1 MDPGSYEGPF
11 LTDRPA
17 RSREEKDQPG
27 NSYLS
32 ASPFPRPGKA
42 LIMAALSPLTEE
54 RAMTAISQSVDLD
67 RRGRIAVL
75 TVNNPPVNALSQH
88 VRQGL
93 RDGLKQAAADGGVD
107 AVVIVCAGRTFIAGA
122 DITEFGKPP
131 AAPGL
136 HEVLDMIESSSK
148 PIVAAI
154 HGTALGGGLEVTL
167 ACHYRVG
174 VKDARFGL
182 PEVKL
187 GLLPGAGGTQRLPRV
202 VGVEKALSMMVSGD
216 PIRADEA
223 LRAGLIDE
231 IVQGDLAA
239 AGVAFAEK
247 VLNERRPLKKIRDL
261 TDKIDAARGKPEIFA
276 EFRKSVARQ
285 TRGFRAPENIVKA
298 VEAAVSLPFDQGIK
312 RERELFVELLN
323 SSESKAQRYFFFA
336 EREAAKI
343 PDVPADTPPREIKTA
358 AVIGAGT
365 MGGGIAMNFA
375 NAGIPV
381 TVVEVAREAL
391 DRGLGIVRKNYEAT
405 AARGRLTAADVEK
418 RMGLITPSVDFQAVA
433 NADIVIEAVFEEMP
447 IKKEVFAKLDAICKP
462 DAVLA
467 TNTSTLDVD
476 EIASATKRP
485 ESVIGTHFFSPANVM
500 RLLENVRGQKSSKTT
515 IATAMAI
522 GRRIGKVPVLVGV
535 CYGFVGNRMLHQRGL
550 QAEKLILEGAAPHQV
565 DKVLT
570 DFGFPMGPFAMGD
583 LAGLD
588 VGWRIRKG
596 RGAKAPVADRICEL
610 GRFGQ
615 KTGAG
620 YYKYEKGDRT
630 PIPDPEVEKIIVDV
644 ATSMGITRRFVSD
657 EEILQRLLYPMVNE
671 GAKIL
676 DEKIAIRASD
686 IDVIWVYGYGWPVYR
701 GGPMFWADAI
711 GLRALRDRMLE
722 FQKQSGDA
730 FWSPAPLLDRLANEG
745 RGFTG

>member
-1 MDPGSYEGPF
+1 MAK
-11 LTDRPA
+11 LT
-17 RSREEKDQPG
+17 
-27 NSYLS
+27 
-32 ASPFPRPGKA
+32 
-42 LIMAALSPLTEE
+42 
-54 RAMTAISQSVDLD
+54 QSVDLAT
-67 RRGRIAVL
+67 RGRVAVL
-75 TVNNPPVNALSQH
+75 TVENPPVNALSQH

-93 RDGLKQAAADGGVD
+93 HDGIAQATADG
-107 AVVIVCAGRTFIAGA
+107 AVQAIVVVCAGRTFIAGA

-131 AAPGL
+131 AAPSL
-136 HEVLDMIESSSK
+136 HAVLDLIEGASK
-148 PIVAAI
+148 PVVAVV

-167 ACHYRVG
+167 ACHYRIG
-174 VKDARFGL
+174 VKSARFGL

-202 VGVEKALSMMVSGD
+202 VGVQKALQMIVSGD
-216 PIRADEA
+216 PIGADEA
-223 LRAGLIDE
+223 LKVGLIDE
-231 IVQGDLAA
+231 IVPGEDLAA
-239 AGVAFAEK
+239 AGVGFAET
-247 VLNERRPLKKIRDL
+247 VLNERRPLRKIRDL
-261 TDKIDAARGKPEIFA
+261 TDKIAPAQGKPEIFA

-285 TRGFRAPENIVKA
+285 TRGFRAPENCIRA
-298 VEAAVSLPFDQGIK
+298 IEAAVNLPFAEGLK
-312 RERELFVELLN
+312 RERDLFVELLN
-323 SSESKAQRYFFFA
+323 SPESKAQRYFFFA

-343 PDVPADTPPREIKTA
+343 PDVPADTPPKDVKKA

-381 TVVEVAREAL
+381 TVIEMAQEAL
-391 DRGLGIVRKNYEAT
+391 DRGLGIVRRNYEAT
-405 AARGRLTAADVEK
+405 AARGRLTPADVEK
-418 RMGLITPSVDFQAVA
+418 RMGLIHGTTDWNAVRD
-433 NADIVIEAVFEEMP
+433 ADIVIEAVFEEMP
-447 IKKEVFAKLDAICKP
+447 IKKEVFAKLDGLAKP

-485 ESVIGTHFFSPANVM
+485 ESVVGTHFFSPANVM
-500 RLLENVRGQKSSKTT
+500 RLLENVRGKKSSKTA
-515 IATAMAI
+515 IATAMSI

-565 DKVLT
+565 DRVLT
-570 DFGFPMGPFAMGD
+570 DFGFPMGPFAMSD

-620 YYKYEKGDRT
+620 YFKYEPGDRT
-630 PIPDPEVEKIIVDV
+630 PVPDPEVEKIIVDV
-644 ATSMGITRRFVSD
+644 ATSMGITRRPIAD
-657 EEILQRLLYPMVNE
+657 DEILQRLLYPMVNE

-676 DEKIAIRASD
+676 DEKIAIRPSD

-701 GGPMFWADAI
+701 GGPMFWADSI
-711 GLRALRDRMLE
+711 GLRALRDRLLE
-722 FQKQSGDA
+722 WKNQTGDA
-730 FWSPAPLLDRLANEG
+730 FWTPAPLLDRLATEG
-745 RGFTG
+745 KGFTG